1 MVILSSVLSALRS
14 TWKFKNRGVWVL
26 SFLRILCCGWH
37 CHTRPHIVLYLLWSC
52 SGRVLSSL
60 GFFGTRNPRL
70 PSSAALRFFRST
82 VLRFSYLPFC
92 LPCCIRFFSKVQTRG
107 RTFLPVAARVVGF
120 SILWFQSSRVP
131 EFLNSLVLG
140 FLKYGIIS
148 CYLNFA
154 RENEIRGTY
163 RAHAKSSSSLELNF
177 GSSVLGFLPS
187 QIL

>member
-1 MVILSSVLSALRS
+1 MLYPFFLKSANSWAHFSARS
-14 TWKFKNRGVWVL
+14 GA
-26 SFLRILCCGWH
+26 SGGFL
-37 CHTRPHIVLYLLWSC
+37 
-52 SGRVLSSL
+52 
-60 GFFGTRNPRL
+60 NPL
-70 PSSAALRFFRST
+70 VPE
-82 VLRFSYLPFC
+82 
-92 LPCCIRFFSKVQTRG
+92 
-107 RTFLPVAARVVGF
+107 
-120 SILWFQSSRVP
+120 FQSSRVP